1 MSDASLTRKKNSHL
15 FLVGFMR
22 SGKSTV
28 AALLAARTGR
38 PCVELDEEIE
48 KRTGRS
54 IVELFSRDGE
64 DKFRQIEKEAL
75 ARLEQTPPSIVATGG
90 GAFLDVANRQC
101 MRMLG
106 LTVWLDVPL
115 EDARRRAGDGAG
127 RPLWRDDDPV
137 DFRAF
142 FEHRRA
148 TYALADCRVLT
159 SQKPPETLANEI
171 FDRFERFF

>member
-1 MSDASLTRKKNSHL
+1 MSLIRTKHGHL
-15 FLVGFMR
+15 FLVGFMG

-38 PCVELDEEIE
+38 PHVELDEEIE

-54 IVELFSRDGE
+54 IVELFSSDGE
-64 DKFRQIEKEAL
+64 GRFRQIEEETL
-75 ARLEQTPPSIVATGG
+75 AGLEQAPPSIVATGG
-90 GAFLDVANRQC
+90 GAFLGVANRQR
-101 MRMLG
+101 MRVLG
-106 LTVWLDVPL
+106 LTVWLDVLL
-115 EDARRRAGDGAG
+115 EDARRRVGDGSG
-127 RPLWRDDDPV
+127 RPMWRDDDPIA
-137 DFRAF
+137 FRAF